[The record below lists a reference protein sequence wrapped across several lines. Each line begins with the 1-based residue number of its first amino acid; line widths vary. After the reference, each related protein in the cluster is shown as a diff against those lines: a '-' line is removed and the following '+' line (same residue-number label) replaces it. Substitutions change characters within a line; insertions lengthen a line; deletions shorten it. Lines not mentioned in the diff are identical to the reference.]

1 MFHLAS
7 KGLMMMTIMNFFEG
21 MLAGFSEENYLG
33 LVFKGLLSNS
43 CMLRSLAGL
52 Y

>member
-1 MFHLAS
+1 
-7 KGLMMMTIMNFFEG
+7 MNFFEG
-21 MLAGFSEENYLG
+21 MLAGFPEENLG